1 MADEVS
7 ADKIDLY
14 PIYITAWKVNSLDQ
28 NQKVSALKS
37 ARVIIF
43 MISLNFG
50 ACFFLIYLFF

>member
-1 MADEVS
+1 VADEVS

-37 ARVIIF
+37 AHVIIF